1 MLDAP
6 LLGGGALVVEIS
18 VRSTIDEIASPAAW
32 SERIA
37 ASRPEP
43 GPRTKTSTWRIPMS
57 SALRAAESAARPAAY
72 GVLLREPLKPAPP
85 ELPQHRALP
94 CGSVIVTSVL
104 LKLD

>member
-1 MLDAP
+1 MW
-6 LLGGGALVVEIS
+6 GIGVM
-18 VRSTIDEIASPAAW
+18 STIEVICRPAAW

-43 GPRTKTSTWRIPMS
+43 GPFTITSTWRIPCS
-57 SALRAAESAARPAAY
+57 IALRAAESAARPAAY
-72 GVLLREPLKPAPP
+72 GVLLREPLKPADP
-85 ELPQHRALP
+85 ELPQHKALP